1 MKITIDLDD
10 ATVWSLLEASGKES
24 LEEAL
29 EVAIASYIHRA
40 QADRWSA
47 LQDLPLPEEGDE
59 TTP

>member
-29 EVAIASYIHRA
+29 EVAIAAYIHRT

-47 LQDLPLPEEGDE
+47 LQDLSLPGDGDDD
-59 TTP
+59 TP